1 MNNKENKYNI
11 YRVFNENGVL
21 VARSKVKKDSDI
33 SSILDLIEEL
43 NYNVEII
50 EE

>member
-21 VARSKVKKDSDI
+21 SSPYKVKKDSDI
-33 SSILDLIEEL
+33 SNIRL
-43 NYNVEII
+43 N
-50 EE
+50 